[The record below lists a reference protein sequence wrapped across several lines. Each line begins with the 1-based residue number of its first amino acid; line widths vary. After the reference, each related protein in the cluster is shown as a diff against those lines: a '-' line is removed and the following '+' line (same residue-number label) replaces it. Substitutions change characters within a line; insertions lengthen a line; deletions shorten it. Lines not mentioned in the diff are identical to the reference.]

1 MKILEMTFEDIKT
14 NVKKNHK
21 IVVIV
26 LILSIILGVGF
37 GIINAKV
44 YQPEKKTDV
53 SMLQQH
59 FDTTKFQKD
68 EEYYFKSFF
77 DLKRKHDY
85 ISAYLQYFEQ
95 VDISNESRARLYSIS
110 NELTAYQNTFEEAKE
125 FYAENA
131 PVVFSKADAAVV
143 FYEDKIKELT
153 KDKELKDDELNEI
166 VNGRYTK
173 DYKEGAQKRLSYEIS
188 TLQNDIDI
196 YENHKSI
203 ISKSSEAEI
212 KEVAETADEILMEN
226 SEKINCIIDDFNEC
240 INDIAE
246 NEQYNIIYN
255 KRLINDYFEAAGFSN
270 EIEQEDILKNK
281 LDSAIVYAK
290 SVAGL
295 DMGKERFF
303 ATLTFFLIFGIVIS
317 ALIGGFYMKES
328 NKND

>member
-1 MKILEMTFEDIKT
+1 M
-14 NVKKNHK
+14 
-21 IVVIV
+21 
-26 LILSIILGVGF
+26 
-37 GIINAKV
+37 
-44 YQPEKKTDV
+44 
-53 SMLQQH
+53 
-59 FDTTKFQKD
+59 
-68 EEYYFKSFF
+68 
-77 DLKRKHDY
+77 
-85 ISAYLQYFEQ
+85 
-95 VDISNESRARLYSIS
+95 
-110 NELTAYQNTFEEAKE
+110 
-125 FYAENA
+125 
-131 PVVFSKADAAVV
+131 
-143 FYEDKIKELT
+143 
-153 KDKELKDDELNEI
+153 
-166 VNGRYTK
+166 
-173 DYKEGAQKRLSYEIS
+173 
-188 TLQNDIDI
+188 QNDIDI